1 MKQNTVT
8 TVMSLIKYL
17 EKYHDPKDVIA
28 YTGIDKFTIRDW
40 GLERGERIPE
50 TACLEIVTNFPY
62 YAPNLREIVDEQIDD
77 QLEKG
82 VGL

>member
-1 MKQNTVT
+1 MEQNTVT
-8 TVMSLIKYL
+8 TVKSLIEYL
-17 EKYHDPKDVIA
+17 EKYHDQSDVIA

-40 GLERGERIPE
+40 GLERRERIPE
-50 TACLEIVTNFPY
+50 RYCLEIVTNFPD
-62 YAPNLREIVDEQIDD
+62 YAPSLREIVDEQIDD

>member
-1 MKQNTVT
+1 MEQSQVT
-8 TVMSLIKYL
+8 TVKSLIKYL
-17 EKYHDPKDVIA
+17 EKYHDQSDVIA
-28 YTGIDKFTIRDW
+28 YTGIDRHSIRDW

-50 TACLEIVTNFPY
+50 TDCLEIVTNFPD
-62 YAPNLREIVDEQIDD
+62 YAPSLREIVEEQIDD